1 MVLFTAQ
8 TQIVVRAEIRSV
20 SHSIHAALHTS
31 GGKFKSG
38 RTSHIAMKQITTKLH
53 VEIVTDCLNR
63 KVIFIQFH
71 NGTGPR
77 MPKMNEK
84 SKICQY
90 AVKYGPSKLLNSSL
104 HTEMHSTR

>member
-8 TQIVVRAEIRSV
+8 KQIVVRAEIRSV
-20 SHSIHAALHTS
+20 SHLINAALYTS

-38 RTSHIAMKQITTKLH
+38 RTRHFAMKQITTKLH
-53 VEIVTDCLNR
+53 VQIVTDCLNR

-71 NGTGPR
+71 SETGPR
-77 MPKMNEK
+77 MPKMNENL
-84 SKICQY
+84 KICQY
-90 AVKYGPSKLLNSSL
+90 AVKYGPSKLLNNSL